1 MENVEIKEKKD
12 DSSGNDKKSPSIVID
27 NNQLFSITQ
36 ENEGPTA
43 KPSKISLLDEET
55 VNLNNTSQMNLLNT
69 TMNQNNSTNL
79 NQVVALDENM
89 LRHTVYGED
98 RRNLNVTADG
108 LNIININLATPVH
121 TITVT
126 PKISFM
132 G

>member
-1 MENVEIKEKKD
+1 M
-12 DSSGNDKKSPSIVID
+12 ID
-27 NNQLFSITQ
+27 NNQLFSISH

-43 KPSKISLLDEET
+43 KPSKVSLLDEET
-55 VNLNNTSQMNLLNT
+55 VNLNNTSHMNLLNS

-98 RRNLNVTADG
+98 RNLNITADG
-108 LNIININLATPVH
+108 LKIRNVNLATPVH
-121 TITVT
+121 TITVS